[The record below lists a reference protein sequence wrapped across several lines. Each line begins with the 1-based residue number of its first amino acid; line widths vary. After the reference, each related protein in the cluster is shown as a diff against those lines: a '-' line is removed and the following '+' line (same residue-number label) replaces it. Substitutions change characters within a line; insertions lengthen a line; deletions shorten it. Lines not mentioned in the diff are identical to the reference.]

1 MDLSSADQ
9 RENPHPT
16 DGFDRVCLAVRVVR
30 GGPARGQRISV
41 EMFLKAGLSR
51 QITLDDLKNPTNF
64 GHDLLKL
71 WPAFKA
77 QFATAGELDEF
88 DATVTKLEKFEDFR
102 YPEKILALSS
112 QMLVDWTA
120 LTMAHSFSSWPPLY
134 HLHVN
139 DLDRLVATLLVD
151 YGGRVRQKGART
163 EGAADRDRSPHRA
176 ASEGRGRL
184 SHYVGNLDFSGL
196 SGR

>member
-88 DATVTKLEKFEDFR
+88 DATVTKLEKSRIFDTPRR
-102 YPEKILALSS
+102 YWHFTNASG
-112 QMLVDWTA
+112 
-120 LTMAHSFSSWPPLY
+120 
-134 HLHVN
+134 
-139 DLDRLVATLLVD
+139 LDC
-151 YGGRVRQKGART
+151 
-163 EGAADRDRSPHRA
+163 
-176 ASEGRGRL
+176 
-184 SHYVGNLDFSGL
+184 SHYGALIQFMAATVPLA
-196 SGR
+196 RE